1 MQVKS
6 QNVGKTAQLANEH
19 RKNSSTPKHTHT
31 AASMCNPIH
40 KRAEFGGN
48 DKQNRVAKLKKKEKE
63 EKAEE
68 KEQNT
73 VERQF
78 VKQGATIECNE

>member
-1 MQVKS
+1 
-6 QNVGKTAQLANEH
+6 
-19 RKNSSTPKHTHT
+19 
-31 AASMCNPIH
+31 MCNPIH

-63 EKAEE
+63 EEAEE